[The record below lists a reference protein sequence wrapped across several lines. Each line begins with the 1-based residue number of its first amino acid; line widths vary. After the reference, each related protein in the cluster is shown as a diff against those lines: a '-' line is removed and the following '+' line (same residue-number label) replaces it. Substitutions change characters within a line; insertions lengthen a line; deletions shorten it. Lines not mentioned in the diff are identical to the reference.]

1 MSGVLYV
8 ELLNH
13 DGYQADVL
21 YDNANIM
28 TEMLRPMRQ
37 TAPFPFLPEPVFYY
51 PESVNSVM
59 MIMTFIFEQMSCYFE
74 GAMGFH
80 CNRKVARQMTRLR
93 FNESRTKFT

>member
-1 MSGVLYV
+1 MYV
-8 ELLNH
+8 
-13 DGYQADVL
+13 A
-21 YDNANIM
+21 
-28 TEMLRPMRQ
+28 RPSRISNCLS
-37 TAPFPFLPEPVFYY
+37 TAVSPTRRKHN